1 MFLNTNSLTETTLL
15 ASLRPHYPA
24 PAHFGVILAIV
35 LLLAGCGT
43 RHVVVTPDLVV
54 DTGWTERKIDEKELT
69 SLAEEDHPLDKKK
82 SLEILARLN
91 IRDKDYIQEDIA
103 KGRPIKVPNDFNYY
117 RKWTPMPPE
126 IPEAAH
132 LPKFILV
139 VKNIPFIAWYEK
151 GRLKSDTY
159 ICIGKRGEWTKAGFY
174 KVENKDSDHIS
185 QSYKNAYGEQALMP
199 WALRIY
205 GHVWIHAG
213 DIEKANCSHGCINLP
228 ISPAELLFN
237 WADVGTSVLVVESL
251 KELKKA
257 TKSIPP
263 PKQQPVKPVKPTPAA
278 QPPKS
283 APKTS
288 SS

>member
-1 MFLNTNSLTETTLL
+1 M
-15 ASLRPHYPA
+15 
-24 PAHFGVILAIV
+24 HFGIMLAAV
-35 LLLAGCGT
+35 LLLAGCGP
-43 RHVVVTPDLVV
+43 RQLIVKPDPVV
-54 DTGWTERKIDEKELT
+54 DTGWTQRKIDEKELN
-69 SLAEEDHPLDKKK
+69 SLAEENRDLDKKK

-126 IPEAAH
+126 IPEASH

-139 VKNIPFIAWYEK
+139 VKDVPFIGWYEK

-159 ICIGKRGEWTKAGFY
+159 ICIGKKGEWTKAGLY

-185 QSYKNAYGEQALMP
+185 QSYKNAYGDPALMP

-205 GHVWIHAG
+205 GTVWIHAG

-228 ISPAELLFN
+228 ISPAEQLFN
-237 WADVGTSVLVVESL
+237 WADAGTSVLVMESL
-251 KELKKA
+251 KDLKKA
-257 TKSIPP
+257 IKSIPP
-263 PKQQPVKPVKPTPAA
+263 PKQQPVKPSKPVKPTPAA
-278 QPPKS
+278 QPAKPAS
-283 APKTS
+283 KTS